1 MNPETDSCDCCRN
14 LHSES
19 LAQRQHECRICDIA
33 FSSKDSLSVHKHEY
47 HSNIS
52 TDEKIRELLKECL
65 RLLAKAPEEDKVH
78 RVPCTNPV
86 HHIKHDPDTY

>member
-19 LAQRQHECRICDIA
+19 LAQRQHVCRICDIA
-33 FSSKDSLSVHKHEY
+33 FSSKDSLSVHKHEC

-65 RLLAKAPEEDKVH
+65 RLLAKDPEEDKVH

-86 HHIKHDPDTY
+86 HHIKHDPETY